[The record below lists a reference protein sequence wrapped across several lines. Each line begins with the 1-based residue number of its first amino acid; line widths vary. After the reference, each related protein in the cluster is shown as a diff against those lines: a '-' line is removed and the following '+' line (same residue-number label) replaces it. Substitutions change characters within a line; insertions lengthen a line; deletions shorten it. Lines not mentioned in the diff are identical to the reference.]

1 MHLRV
6 IYYSCYFF
14 CSRGGAASPVAPAS
28 RCCLLR
34 CAVVILGDV
43 MLTGGA
49 FPLADADKRLLHPV
63 LPLGF
68 LGENL

>member
-1 MHLRV
+1 
-6 IYYSCYFF
+6 
-14 CSRGGAASPVAPAS
+14 
-28 RCCLLR
+28 
-34 CAVVILGDV
+34 VVILGDV